1 MVQIVKKLLKKN
13 TWTAKAKRTATS
25 VLPVDDRRRGK
36 CLRCG
41 ACCHLPVRCAFLAE
55 NENGQYLCTI
65 WRLRPLNC
73 RKYPR
78 TRSELLTK
86 KTCGYSFE
94 KKSRRRHESA
104 AKNQA

>member
-1 MVQIVKKLLKKN
+1 MVQIVKKLLKDN

-25 VLPVDDRRRGK
+25 VLPVDKRRRGK

-41 ACCHLPVRCAFLAE
+41 ACCHLPVRCAFLSE
-55 NENGQYLCTI
+55 DENGQYSCTI
-65 WRLRPLNC
+65 WRFRPLNC

-86 KTCGYSFE
+86 KTCGYYFG
-94 KKSRRRHESA
+94 KKNRNPKLA
-104 AKNQA
+104 GQNQV